1 MIPAVET
8 QVTDDPLAEIV
19 SRHGAERISAREER
33 DRLERLIARHQARI
47 ESLPRRNVGTALQEI
62 AELIQTRTGLSTSIS
77 GPFGMENE
85 YAMRVSERETVTG
98 AFFKVRPQGDGV
110 DPVLVDLSSDNGQFP
125 PGSVGR
131 MNGAHMDT
139 VPMPSLDE
147 LLTMIDEQRAVN
159 RLRRSIA

>member
-33 DRLERLIARHQARI
+33 DRLERLIARHQTKI
-47 ESLPRRNVGTALQEI
+47 GSLPCRNAGTALQEI
-62 AELIQTRTGLSTSIS
+62 ADLIQTRTGLSTSIS
-77 GPFGMENE
+77 GPFGMQNE
-85 YAMRVSERETVTG
+85 YALRVSERESVTG
-98 AFFKVRPQGDGV
+98 AFFKVRPQGD
-110 DPVLVDLSSDNGQFP
+110 DIDLLLIDLSSDNGQFP
-125 PGSVGR
+125 PGSVGS
-131 MNGAHMDT
+131 MNGEHMDA